1 MKRILS
7 LGLLLILVLLVLFL
21 GIQTNPA
28 QAQQGG
34 FFEPFD
40 DPEMPGWDR
49 NPGAEI
55 VDGVLT
61 IGAES
66 FVHRPGEWSEL
77 ELSIRARHMTPA
89 DFVVSFRTA
98 GSEGYHLLLGMG
110 SITLQQESN
119 GEVQH
124 LESSEFPEIGV
135 GEWFELTLVA
145 LDENITVSINQG
157 EPLLVVSNVG
167 PSNSGGLSI
176 QTFPG
181 SEIQVDEISLIIP
194 GDEVEQEETNKES
207 SQTNT
212 EGSTVGDLPVEPW
225 VRTGGP
231 SGGLGYDIR
240 MDPRDTNV
248 MYVTDAYAGAF
259 KSIDGGKN
267 WFPINDGITS
277 RVGPSAD
284 GVPVFSL
291 TVDPNNPDT
300 LWVGTNVGGGVFRS
314 DDGGES
320 WRQMTNGILEQ
331 SLVIRGFSVE
341 PGNSDVVY
349 LAGEIGSW
357 EWNGSPLN
365 GLGFD
370 LTRGAVY
377 KSTDRGENWNRIWYG
392 DHLARYVL
400 IHPDNHEKLYVSTG
414 IFDREA
420 ANSNPETLE
429 PGGVGVVRSSDG
441 GKTWEALGVS
451 RGFRY
456 DELYI
461 GSLAMHPTK
470 PEILFAAAG
479 SDAHLTALDWMI
491 GAIYR
496 TSDGGDSWERV
507 LDLPNA
513 SAVEICEGDPNVVY
527 AGASSFF
534 YRSDDGGTSWQ
545 IKSGTEGDLSK
556 YWGPEEIVSGFPI
569 DMQCDPDDPM
579 RVFVNNYGGGNVVT
593 TDGGTTWFD
602 ASDGYTGALM
612 DTVVSAPGAPALVFS
627 SARSGIFKS
636 TDGGENWEGMSRG
649 AARSME
655 AYAIAVNPWDHAH
668 LIAEVVDAGAMP
680 KISYDSGNTWQN
692 ANPQVNNMEGFRW
705 ETIKKVAFSPTEPGR
720 VIGIEGEK
728 KCDQHGTKT
737 CFENEGM
744 GVVYSKDG
752 GENWS
757 ISNLR
762 DRLATELVFAQDGS
776 AYVVLFLNDLY
787 RSIDGGET
795 WTLVSENNSISVLN
809 RDPDSYPPVLIALEV
824 DPEDPSRLYA
834 GYTIGG
840 VNVSEDG
847 GATWTHSSVGMV
859 PEAAIFDLVADRAH
873 PGVIYAASRLSG
885 VYRSVDDGT
894 TWQAINDGLSNRAA
908 LSLSLSID
916 GSYLYVA
923 TEGGGVF
930 RLSPDGKPP
939 LEGVVETLDDQ
950 EEQQVDEAEPDQ
962 ITEDTDQDIPPVIDE
977 KNQPRENN
985 LGGWVLGG
993 VLLVVLGGILGF
1005 VLAKSRRET

>member
-1 MKRILS
+1 MKRIIS
-7 LGLLLILVLLVLFL
+7 LGILLILVLLVLSL
-21 GIQTNPA
+21 GIQIKPA

-34 FFEPFD
+34 FFEPFE

-49 NPGAEI
+49 TPGAEI
-55 VDGVLT
+55 VDGVLF
-61 IGAES
+61 IGPENY
-66 FVHRPGEWSEL
+66 VHRPGEWSEL
-77 ELSIRARHMTPA
+77 ELSVLVRHMTPV
-89 DFVVSFRTA
+89 DFVISFRVA
-98 GSEGYHLLLGMG
+98 GSEGYHLVLGME
-110 SITLQQESN
+110 SITLQRESN

-124 LESSEFPEIGV
+124 LESSAFPEIGV

-157 EPLLVVSNVG
+157 EPLLAVSNVG

-176 QTFPG
+176 QTFQG
-181 SEIQVDEISLIIP
+181 SEIQVDEINLIIP
-194 GDEVEQEETNKES
+194 GGDTQQENDEES
-207 SQTNT
+207 SQINT
-212 EGSTVGDLPVEPW
+212 KGSDVGDLPAEPW
-225 VRTGGP
+225 VHTSGP

-267 WFPINDGITS
+267 WFPINDGITT

-320 WRQMTNGILEQ
+320 WRHMTNGIIEK

-349 LAGEIGSW
+349 LAGEISSW

-365 GLGFD
+365 GVGFD

-377 KSTDRGENWNRIWYG
+377 KSTDRGENWTRIWYG
-392 DHLARYVL
+392 DHLARYIL
-400 IHPDNHEKLYVSTG
+400 IHPDNHDKLYVSTG

-420 ANSNPETLE
+420 ANSDPETLA
-429 PGGVGVVRSSDG
+429 PGGVGVLRSSDG
-441 GKTWEALGVS
+441 GRTWEELGVN

-461 GSLAMHPTK
+461 GSLAMDPAD
-470 PEILFAAAG
+470 PETLFAAAG
-479 SDAHLTALDWMI
+479 SDAHLTALDWMV

-527 AGASSFF
+527 AGAASFF
-534 YRSDDGGTSWQ
+534 YRSDDGGTNWQ
-545 IKSGTEGDLSK
+545 IVSGTEGNLAK
-556 YWGPEEIVSGFPI
+556 FWGPEEIVSGFPI
-569 DMQCDPDDPM
+569 DMQCDPDDAM
-579 RVFVNNYGGGNVVT
+579 RVFVNNYGGGNVLT
-593 TDGGTTWFD
+593 IDGGVTWFD
-602 ASDGYTGALM
+602 ASHGYTGAMM
-612 DTVVSAPGAPALVFS
+612 DTVVSAPGAPALVFG

-636 TDGGENWEGMSRG
+636 TDGGETWEGMSRG
-649 AARSME
+649 AARAME
-655 AYAIAVNPWDHAH
+655 AYAITVNPRDDAH
-668 LIAEVVDAGAMP
+668 LIAVVADAGPMP
-680 KISYDSGNTWQN
+680 KISYDSGNTWHN
-692 ANPQVNNMEGFRW
+692 ADAQVSNLEGFHW
-705 ETIKKVAFSPTEPGR
+705 EPMKKIAFSPTESGR
-720 VIGIEGEK
+720 MIGIQGEK
-728 KCDQHGTKT
+728 KCDQHSTNS
-737 CFENEGM
+737 CLENEGM
-744 GVVYSKDG
+744 GVVYSSDG

-757 ISNLR
+757 ISNMR
-762 DRLATELVFAQDGS
+762 DRLATELVFTPDGS
-776 AYVVLFLNDLY
+776 AYVVLFPNDLY
-787 RSIDGGET
+787 HSIDGGET
-795 WTLVSENNSISVLN
+795 WTLVSENISINVFN
-809 RDPDSYPPVLIALEV
+809 PDADAFPPVPISLEV

-847 GATWTHSSVGMV
+847 GATWTPSAAGMV
-859 PEAAIFDLVADRAH
+859 PEAAIYDLVADRAH

-885 VYRSVDDGT
+885 VYRSVDYGA
-894 TWQAINDGLSNRAA
+894 TWQAINEGLFNRAA
-908 LSLSLSID
+908 LSLSLSLD
-916 GSYLYVA
+916 GRFLYVA

-939 LEGVVETLDDQ
+939 VGGEVEVSADQ
-950 EEQQVDEAEPDQ
+950 EAQQSDGADSNPTKEN
-962 ITEDTDQDIPPVIDE
+962 PPSIWI
-977 KNQPRENN
+977 
-985 LGGWVLGG
+985 LSAG
-993 VLLVVLGGILGF
+993 LLVVLGGVLVYF
-1005 VLAKSRRET
+1005 VAAKSRRTTSD